1 MEELAPYRQ
10 RLEKLKEELAEKR
23 GDAKG
28 CGIGCL
34 TIGAG
39 LVFMVLNGFSN
50 RVSWAVLVGAF
61 VIASVVFM
69 SLNSKTTPEERALQK
84 EIDELEKFIAR
95 SEQQR
100 R

>member
-1 MEELAPYRQ
+1 MDELAPYRQ
-10 RLEKLKEELAEKR
+10 RLEKLRADLAEKR

-34 TIGAG
+34 TIGGG
-39 LVFMVLNGFSN
+39 LVYMVLNGFSN
-50 RVSWAVLVGAF
+50 RVSWAVLVGTF
-61 VIASVVFM
+61 VVASVVFI